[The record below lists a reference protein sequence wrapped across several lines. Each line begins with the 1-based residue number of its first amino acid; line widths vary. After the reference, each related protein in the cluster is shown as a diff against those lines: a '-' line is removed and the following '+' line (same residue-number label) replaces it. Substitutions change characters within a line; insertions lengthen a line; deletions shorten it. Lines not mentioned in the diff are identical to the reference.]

1 MHRLLEVLGV
11 KGWQG
16 ANFWPKF
23 PSKSTPVVTIDLNE
37 AQFSHK
43 LWQIGGFCCSQY
55 KYFHSLVTFTSHI
68 PLRDLFSLCILYF
81 RGMIVF
87 LFFLQICL
95 IVGLFTLCSG
105 RGRGDRCQP
114 SLPYKPTLT
123 FTNTK
128 SSHSAPCPPW
138 ALRGLK
144 GPSRDLRDLTLSWF
158 EGNGECWWC
167 NDGGGL
173 LTVTEVAS
181 NCPAAASSASP
192 PPARGERE
200 RGATSL
206 LPPSSSS
213 SSSSSYFFSFSFSS
227 ASKPLPFLPP
237 PPLGL

>member
-1 MHRLLEVLGV
+1 M
-11 KGWQG
+11 
-16 ANFWPKF
+16 F
-23 PSKSTPVVTIDLNE
+23 
-37 AQFSHK
+37 
-43 LWQIGGFCCSQY
+43 
-55 KYFHSLVTFTSHI
+55 
-68 PLRDLFSLCILYF
+68 
-81 RGMIVF
+81 
-87 LFFLQICL
+87 FFLQICL

-114 SLPYKPTLT
+114 SLPYSPTLT

-200 RGATSL
+200 RCHQPPPTLLLLLLLLLLLFLSL
-206 LPPSSSS
+206 LLLLILLLFCLQTSPFSSSS
-213 SSSSSYFFSFSFSS
+213 SSR
-227 ASKPLPFLPP
+227 
-237 PPLGL
+237 PLGCSNRGPGTRQEEGLGPDHRKECAKNYGQSWATNGFVTYPDTPILRIVFLVNYICFVP